1 MSSGLHW
8 RSLQF
13 RYLGCCVP
21 LLCCAGGAVTLP
33 TNFSWRGEPTHKKDP
48 TLTHH
53 TPDTHTHTPRLVVL
67 SVEGG
72 SLACPCS
79 GFLYCKLKA
88 PHTQWLILHNG
99 EVVKK
104 LFIYMLCKLVF
115 CFRCLIKNATS
126 QILKWRFKHF
136 FCCLICCSDYLPLVV
151 WGRQGCEWWTYCT
164 EYVDWILS
172 SCLFAQ
178 CMALEYFINI

>member
-1 MSSGLHW
+1 MTLHFNPCCFP
-8 RSLQF
+8 L
-13 RYLGCCVP
+13 LGIWDAVC
-21 LLCCAGGAVTLP
+21 LCCAVPEEPWPCLRTSHDGGNLRIRRTLH
-33 TNFSWRGEPTHKKDP
+33 S
-48 TLTHH
+48 H
-53 TPDTHTHTPRLVVL
+53 TIPQTHTHTPRLVVL